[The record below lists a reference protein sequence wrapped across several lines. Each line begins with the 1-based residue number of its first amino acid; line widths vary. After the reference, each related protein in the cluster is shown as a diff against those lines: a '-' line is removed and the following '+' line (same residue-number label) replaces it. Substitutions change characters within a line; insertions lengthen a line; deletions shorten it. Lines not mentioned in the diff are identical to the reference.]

1 MKKVILII
9 IGLVLA
15 GGIGYFV
22 YTQVNKP
29 EEVIDGKVVFSLFYG
44 DTCPHCQELE
54 EFLKN
59 MDDSYKNKI
68 QLNMYET
75 YKDFGNN
82 ALKNKTAKKYNIAC
96 EGVPCFFIGE
106 KPFYGYSSAFNEKI
120 LNTIDEE
127 YEKKHFKDQVEK

>member
-1 MKKVILII
+1 MKKIILIV

-44 DTCPHCQELE
+44 ETCPHCQELE
-54 EFLKN
+54 EFLDS
-59 MDDSYKNKI
+59 MDESYKNKI
-68 QLNMYET
+68 KLNMYET
-75 YKDFGNN
+75 YNDFGNN
-82 ALKNKTAKKYNIAC
+82 ALKNKTARKYNISC

-106 KPFYGYSSAFNEKI
+106 EAFYGYSSTFNEKI
-120 LNTIDEE
+120 LNTIDSE
-127 YEKKHFKDQVEK
+127 YNKKHFKDQVEK